1 MGHLN
6 IRAQQLLSTIPP
18 IRILITLPGQ
28 STRIS
33 GMLKH
38 AFRAIFFFM
47 FILIALVLM
56 LVIFYLLPDNL
67 IRWSMLRSSQGYVKE
82 SGLTSDTTVYQQYQ
96 TRIEKDLVL
105 NEKKLNSL
113 TTQKPY
119 IVINTTTNTFKL
131 YKAGEIIRE
140 GNCSTG
146 SYVKLRSKENKEWIF
161 KTPKGYR
168 TIKYKTTKPVWK
180 KPDWAFVEE
189 GLPIPSPNH
198 PSRFEYGVLGD
209 YALYMGEG
217 YMIHGTLYQ
226 RLLGLP
232 VTHGCIRLGDS
243 DLEIVYRTLGSGSIV
258 FII

>member
-1 MGHLN
+1 MGHLY
-6 IRAQQLLSTIPP
+6 IRAQQILSVIPP
-18 IRILITLPGQ
+18 IRFLSIKTDKDKYIA
-28 STRIS
+28 

-38 AFRAIFFFM
+38 VFSASSVLVYV
-47 FILIALVLM
+47 LIAVTLILVM
-56 LVIFYLLPDNL
+56 FYILPDHL
-67 IRWSMLRSSQGYVKE
+67 LRWSIQRSSQGLVQE
-82 SGLTSDTTVYQQYQ
+82 SSLISDTTIYHQYQ
-96 TRIEKDLVL
+96 VSAEKELEL
-105 NEKKLNSL
+105 TGKKLNSL
-113 TTQKPY
+113 IPQKPY
-119 IVINTTTNTFKL
+119 IVINTTINTFKL

-146 SYVKLRSKENKEWIF
+146 SYVKLRSRENKEWIF

-189 GLPIPSPNH
+189 GLPVPSPNH

-232 VTHGCIRLGDS
+232 VTHGCIRLGDE
-243 DLEIVYRTLGSGSIV
+243 DLDIVYKNLGAGSAV

>member
-1 MGHLN
+1 MRHFN
-6 IRAQQLLSTIPP
+6 IRAQQLFNTIPP
-18 IRILITLPGQ
+18 VRILLTKPGDA
-28 STRIS
+28 TRIS
-33 GMLKH
+33 GMLEQ
-38 AFRAIFFFM
+38 AFRAILYFM
-47 FILIALVLM
+47 FTLIALTFM
-56 LVIFYLLPDNL
+56 LVIFYILPDNL
-67 IRWSMLRSSQGYVKE
+67 IRWSMLRSSQGLVEE
-82 SGLTSDTTVYQQYQ
+82 SGITSDTNIFQQYQ
-96 TRIEKDLVL
+96 ASVEKDLEL
-105 NEKKLNSL
+105 SGRKLNSL
-113 TTQKPY
+113 VPLKPY

-131 YKAGEIIRE
+131 YKSGEIIRE

-180 KPDWAFVEE
+180 KSDWAFVEE

-198 PSRFEYGVLGD
+198 PTRYEYGVLGD

-226 RLLGLP
+226 RMLGLP
-232 VTHGCIRLGDS
+232 VTHGCIRLGDD
-243 DLEIVYRTLGSGSIV
+243 DLEIVYRTLGTGSIV